1 MVDTYTLPTYRD
13 TVRDHLLPLHHITDL
28 PGNLLTFLMVTVSL
42 GLPRSEFILYVTLV
56 PGLEMTVLD
65 LNRTQS
71 SVGELL
77 AVFIGTGLTHR
88 LTDLRKKRSRMKGGG
103 KKEKAIYSPFL
114 EFRNTSLQV
123 PWYRPSPSRNLQFHA

>member
-1 MVDTYTLPTYRD
+1 MVDTYTLPTHRD

-28 PGNLLTFLMVTVSL
+28 PGNLLTLLVVTVSL
-42 GLPRSEFILYVTLV
+42 GLPRSEFILELTLV
-56 PGLEMTVLD
+56 PFLEMTVLD

-88 LTDLRKKRSRMKGGG
+88 LTDLRKKRSRMKGGEER
-103 KKEKAIYSPFL
+103 KS
-114 EFRNTSLQV
+114 
-123 PWYRPSPSRNLQFHA
+123 NLLTILGVS